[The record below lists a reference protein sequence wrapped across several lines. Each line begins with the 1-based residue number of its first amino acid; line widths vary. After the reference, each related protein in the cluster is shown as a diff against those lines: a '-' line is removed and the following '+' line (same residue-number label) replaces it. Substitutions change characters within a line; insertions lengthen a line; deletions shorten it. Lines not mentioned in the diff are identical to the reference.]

1 MYFGSNI
8 FNFLLIVGVASVI
21 IPLSYDVLFNLDIII
36 LIIST
41 VLLYTFT
48 FGEPKDKMTRGNG
61 IIYVAMY
68 AMYVL
73 FLFVR

>member
-1 MYFGSNI
+1 MNI
-8 FNFLLIVGVASVI
+8 IK
-21 IPLSYDVLFNLDIII
+21 PLNYDIAFNLDLIL

-41 VLLYTFT
+41 ILLYTFT

-61 IIYVAMY
+61 VIYVAMY
-68 AMYVL
+68 AMYML